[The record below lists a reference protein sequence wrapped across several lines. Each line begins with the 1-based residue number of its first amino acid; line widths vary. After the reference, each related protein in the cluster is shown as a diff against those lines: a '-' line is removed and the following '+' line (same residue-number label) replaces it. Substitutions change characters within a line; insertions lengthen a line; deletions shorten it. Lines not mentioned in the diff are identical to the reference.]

1 VSALFKPYP
10 VRVAEQ
16 KIRVAKKIYESSIIA
31 LGVEIQTELWVQVE
45 VISKKIDQ
53 LPTKSNTKC

>member
-31 LGVEIQTELWVQVE
+31 LGVEIQAELWVQVE